1 MLTFHILHHVLHHIL
16 EHLERVYHLVLVW
29 VTTDVHL
36 NVVLVLDIKDREAGR
51 STLVILDLLTVC
63 IEVEGLDLGLSSC
76 PIRNSH

>member
-1 MLTFHILHHVLHHIL
+1 MHHVLHHVL
-16 EHLERVYHLVLVW
+16 EHLERMHHLIIVGLVG

-63 IEVEGLDLGLSSC
+63 IEVEGLDLRLSSC
-76 PIRNSH
+76 PIRYGH